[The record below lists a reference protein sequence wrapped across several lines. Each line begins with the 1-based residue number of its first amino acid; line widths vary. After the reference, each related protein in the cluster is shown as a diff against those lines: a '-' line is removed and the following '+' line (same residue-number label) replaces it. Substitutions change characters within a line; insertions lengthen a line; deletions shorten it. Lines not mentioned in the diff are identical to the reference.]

1 MPTQPIQTTPH
12 PRSISGPVNPSMMTD
27 MYEYTM
33 LDATLQDGT
42 ANRDCVFEV
51 FTRHLPE
58 GRRYGV
64 VAGIGRLLG
73 GTFGRGI

>member
-33 LDATLQDGT
+33 LDATSTL
-42 ANRDCVFEV
+42 R
-51 FTRHLPE
+51 
-58 GRRYGV
+58 
-64 VAGIGRLLG
+64 
-73 GTFGRGI
+73 